1 MPEPDG
7 REEVFQYAVLQA
19 VPSIERGERINVGV
33 VLHCRR
39 RRYLGA
45 RVELDEQR
53 LLALAPG
60 LDLAAVGEHLRTIE
74 RVAAGERDCGTLGR
88 LQQSERF
95 GWIAAPSSTVIQ
107 ASPTHT
113 GVTSDPAATLEHL
126 FASLVRA

>member
-1 MPEPDG
+1 M
-7 REEVFQYAVLQA
+7 LQV

-39 RRYLGA
+39 HRFLEA
-45 RVELDEQR
+45 RIEVDRER
-53 LLALAPG
+53 LLALAPEID
-60 LDLAAVGEHLRTIE
+60 LDAVGEHLRTIE

-113 GVTSDPAATLEHL
+113 GVTGDPEATLEHL
-126 FASLVRA
+126 FATLVRA

>member
-1 MPEPDG
+1 MPESG
-7 REEVFQYAVLQA
+7 AEEVFQYALLQV
-19 VPSIERGERINVGV
+19 VPSIERGERINAGV

-53 LLALAPG
+53 LRALAPE
-60 LDLAAVGEHLRTIE
+60 LDLGAVRQHLETIE
-74 RVAAGERDCGTLGR
+74 RVAAGEQDCGTLGR

-95 GWIAAPSSTVIQ
+95 GWIAAPASTVIQ

-113 GVTSDPAATLEHL
+113 GVTADPAATLDRL
-126 FASLVRA
+126 FESLVRT